1 MLWLYVWHRHRQL
14 RDLVVVQMLL
24 LIPDIL
30 WNANRNDELH
40 MGRGCH
46 RDNDAR
52 VAGRP
57 AASNAIL
64 I

>member
-24 LIPDIL
+24 LIPDIF

-40 MGRGCH
+40 MGHGGH
-46 RDNDAR
+46 RDNDTLMLGWLLR
-52 VAGRP
+52 WRD
-57 AASNAIL
+57 SI
-64 I
+64 